1 MKKILII
8 LLILFLYGC
17 ESNEIILE
25 NDNSENNLIYVNV
38 VGKVKFPGIYQ
49 IQEPKYLYEVIE
61 LAGGFL
67 KNACIDN
74 LNLVQVI
81 DRDCT
86 INILGDDKIEDS
98 GLINI
103 NYASIDQLKL
113 LPGVGEVYANKI
125 IEYRSINGLF
135 MNKEDI
141 MKVSGIKV
149 SVFEKIKD
157 LITI

>member
-1 MKKILII
+1 M
-8 LLILFLYGC
+8 G
-17 ESNEIILE
+17 N
-25 NDNSENNLIYVNV
+25 
-38 VGKVKFPGIYQ
+38 
-49 IQEPKYLYEVIE
+49 
-61 LAGGFL
+61 
-67 KNACIDN
+67 
-74 LNLVQVI
+74 
-81 DRDCT
+81 
-86 INILGDDKIEDS
+86 DKIEDS